1 MTDMRAYLAQ
11 ESEKIGVALSKT
23 QLEQFQTYLGF
34 LLETNESLNLTAIKE
49 PQEVVRKHFIDCLAL
64 LNICELPKGAS
75 LADVGTGAGF
85 PGMVL
90 KIVRSD
96 LQLTLID
103 SLQKRLNFLDSLC
116 EKLSL
121 PAKTLHL
128 RAEEAGRSPKYR
140 ESFDFVTAR
149 AVASLNIL
157 CEYCLPMVKTGGKF
171 IAMKSL
177 KVDEEL
183 EEAQKAIELL
193 GGSNVLIRTVPLYE
207 DMTRSFVV
215 IEKARNTPPKYPRQS
230 GKISKKPLR

>member
-1 MTDMRAYLAQ
+1 MTDIKDYLAQ
-11 ESEKIGVALSKT
+11 EAEKIGAALSET
-23 QLEQFQTYLGF
+23 QLEQFQTYLDF

-85 PGMVL
+85 PGVVL

-103 SLQKRLNFLDSLC
+103 SLQKRLNFLDALR

-128 RAEEAGRSPKYR
+128 RAEEAGKAAEYR

-149 AVASLNIL
+149 AVAPLNIL
-157 CEYCLPMVKTGGKF
+157 CEYCLPLVKTGGRF

-177 KVDEEL
+177 KAGEEL
-183 EEAQKAIELL
+183 EEAKKAIELL
-193 GGSNVLIRTVPLYE
+193 GGSNARIQTVPLYE

-215 IEKARNTPPKYPRQS
+215 IEKTRSTPPKYPRQS
-230 GKISKKPLR
+230 GKIAKNPL